1 MKKAL
6 LITLTAL
13 TLAACADTRSHVNS
27 QSSNWE
33 TVKYQVGA
41 EKAAAHDAPPHAACN
56 LF

>member
-6 LITLTAL
+6 LIPQPAL
-13 TLAACADTRSHVNS
+13 PRAACADTRSHVNS

-41 EKAAAHDAPPHAACN
+41 EKAPAQ
-56 LF
+56 